1 MNPNIQRR
9 TMLGAGMAT
18 FAGLATAGT
27 AAAAEGGRTPAPPLP
42 DKKFDD
48 LLVGVPMD
56 KLGTELAFEAVV
68 DIAPSQDLGDGPF
81 GGRRIVPI
89 AGGRF
94 KGPRISGT
102 VEPGGAD
109 RQLIRDDGVRML
121 EATYELRTDDGAV
134 LSVVNN
140 VLIDQPT
147 QDQRYARS
155 FLMVTAPTGP
165 HDWLNRRILVG
176 TLNSLRPA
184 RDAVLVRVFV
194 LT

>member
-1 MNPNIQRR
+1 MTQNIQRR
-9 TMLGAGMAT
+9 VMLGAGLASV
-18 FAGLATAGT
+18 AGLATAGS
-27 AAAAEGGRTPAPPLP
+27 AAAADKAKPAPPLP
-42 DKKFDD
+42 DKKFEE
-48 LLVGVPMD
+48 LLSGVPMD
-56 KLGTELAFEAVV
+56 QVGAELAFEAVV
-68 DIAPSQDLGDGPF
+68 DIAPAEDLGDGPL

-89 AGGRF
+89 TGGRF

-102 VEPGGAD
+102 VESGGAD
-109 RQLIRDDGVRML
+109 RQLIRGDGIRML

-147 QDQRYARS
+147 PEQRYSRS
-155 FLMVTAPTGP
+155 FLTVTAPAGP

-176 TLNSLRPA
+176 TLNSLRPS
-184 RDAVLVRVFV
+184 RDAVLIRVFV